1 MKKKSLVPRDIL
13 NTRAYI
19 DGAFVGANGRT
30 ADEESLPWTWRI
42 FTRWIERSRSDSL
55 YWGWDDRPA
64 ANDDLAGDELRLI
77 AIEKY
82 GIKLGLT
89 RSDLDAGANRISQE
103 FRKDREED
111 ERRVPRFK
119 HIVHSLVVGYRAKA
133 DGDLS
138 SFTPAALSQLRLNF
152 SRWIRGP
159 REISQN
165 RERRPRARYAVLRKA
180 RLSTAATPIF
190 TRNAMRLQLRSRL

>member
-1 MKKKSLVPRDIL
+1 MKGLCRGRGEYLP
-13 NTRAYI
+13 
-19 DGAFVGANGRT
+19 VGSSGPA
-30 ADEESLPWTWRI
+30 P
-42 FTRWIERSRSDSL
+42 DSL

-89 RSDLDAGANRISQE
+89 RSDLDAGANRISQG
-103 FRKDREED
+103 FRKDRED

-159 REISQN
+159 REISQ
-165 RERRPRARYAVLRKA
+165 RRISRKKAARAVCRP
-180 RLSTAATPIF
+180 S
-190 TRNAMRLQLRSRL
+190 